1 MDRAGLKGFRVGDAE
16 VSPEH
21 GNFLVNLGGAT
32 AAEFGELMAKVR
44 EKVLDVHGIELEPEV
59 EIWYT

>member
-1 MDRAGLKGFRVGDAE
+1 MGDAE

-32 AAEFGELMAKVR
+32 AGDFRELMAAVR
-44 EKVLDVHGIELEPEV
+44 EKVRDAFGIELEPEV
-59 EIWYT
+59 EIW